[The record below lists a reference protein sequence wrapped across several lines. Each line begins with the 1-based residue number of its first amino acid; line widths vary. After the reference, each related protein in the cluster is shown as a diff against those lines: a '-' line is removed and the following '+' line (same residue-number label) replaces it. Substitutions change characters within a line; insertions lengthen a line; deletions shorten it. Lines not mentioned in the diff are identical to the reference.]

1 MLLSEYY
8 FPLSPVSIFIFVLIV
23 IYLDCLGTS
32 VRNRVFPEKLPNEGR
47 VVNWLIGLGVYVFW
61 WFVLGFF
68 IPPQR
73 FQILVISLGILPFI
87 LPRYFSSNQPKQIL
101 NLLKQLLIPVILI
114 APFLPA
120 VFVKASLPPYY
131 GDEMVYHFISPAQ
144 LQSLSRWSFGSG
156 IYENLPRLMETYYTL
171 SFSLFRTYSFA
182 RLTNFTVLL
191 TALSFGFLVLKRNFN
206 LHTAFFFP
214 FLFLSVPHQIVLTST
229 LGMVDVPTYSFI
241 TIAVLFIFRQL
252 ISHNFDN
259 LLLSSLFWSLAIGTK
274 YSAITA
280 SAAAA
285 LTLTLIFLRHWS
297 GYQPLKYLKKTPL
310 LLIIALVFGGYW
322 YLKNLIYTGNPTY
335 PFFFPCYRFEDQC
348 QVKSEFFGSWTTQ
361 VSWAN
366 FPEIFSQ
373 LFVGLNRWSLILAVA
388 LILMLANNNPRTR
401 LVSNFLVASF
411 LIELLLLKRFS
422 GFMIRYHQHL
432 QLLLFLFISIQLTNT
447 YKWTGWRIISGGFL
461 ISLVIILVS
470 SMRYH
475 LLLTYRQDVLPR
487 EEINYALGKASVYD
501 WIQSKFDR
509 MWPIIQWCEKNSAS
523 SSLPLVKID
532 PDVIWYQDDG
542 KAAIFMT
549 NCQIH
554 PRSDYFSDNIPLPDV
569 IPTLVKSRA
578 NFRLISLNPCLPES
592 EVLFKDPREEE
603 LELHLRRINNIIVC
617 KSRPLPPPYLYEFNY
632 FSPDSGF
639 GSNPKSR

>member
-8 FPLSPVSIFIFVLIV
+8 FPLSPVSSFIFVLIV

-87 LPRYFSSNQPKQIL
+87 LPRYFSSNQPKQFL

-241 TIAVLFIFRQL
+241 TIAVLFF
-252 ISHNFDN
+252 F
-259 LLLSSLFWSLAIGTK
+259 
-274 YSAITA
+274 
-280 SAAAA
+280 
-285 LTLTLIFLRHWS
+285 RHWS

-432 QLLLFLFISIQLTNT
+432 QLLLFLFISIQLANT
-447 YKWTGWRIISGGFL
+447 YKWTGWRRISG
-461 ISLVIILVS
+461 
-470 SMRYH
+470 
-475 LLLTYRQDVLPR
+475 
-487 EEINYALGKASVYD
+487 
-501 WIQSKFDR
+501 
-509 MWPIIQWCEKNSAS
+509 
-523 SSLPLVKID
+523 
-532 PDVIWYQDDG
+532 
-542 KAAIFMT
+542 
-549 NCQIH
+549 
-554 PRSDYFSDNIPLPDV
+554 
-569 IPTLVKSRA
+569 
-578 NFRLISLNPCLPES
+578 
-592 EVLFKDPREEE
+592 
-603 LELHLRRINNIIVC
+603 
-617 KSRPLPPPYLYEFNY
+617 
-632 FSPDSGF
+632 
-639 GSNPKSR
+639 